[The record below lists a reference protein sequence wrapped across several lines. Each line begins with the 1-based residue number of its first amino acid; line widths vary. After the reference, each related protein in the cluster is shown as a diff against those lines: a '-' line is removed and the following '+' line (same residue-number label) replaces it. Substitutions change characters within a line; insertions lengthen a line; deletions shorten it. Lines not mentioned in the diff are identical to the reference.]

1 MPTPIAALRRGLSR
15 NREIKIAVTGRKS
28 GREIAVVLWF
38 VWENE
43 KLYLLPGTGSET
55 QWYKNLRGRPRLR
68 VKAGGAEAAFTA
80 VPLTDGAEV
89 AAVIEKFR
97 AKYGE
102 DGIGLYGT
110 LDVAVVAELEP

>member
-1 MPTPIAALRRGLSR
+1 M
-15 NREIKIAVTGRKS
+15 
-28 GREIAVVLWF
+28 LWF
-38 VWENE
+38 VWEGE

-55 QWYKNLRGRPRLR
+55 QWYKNLQAGPRMR
-68 VKAGGAEAAFTA
+68 VKAGGAAAAFTA
-80 VPLTDGAEV
+80 MPITDVAGV

-110 LDVAVVAELEP
+110 LDVAVVAEPEP